1 MTTIRTEDD
10 ELHELSL
17 TAPSGQD
24 YLNDV
29 IGGSLPMS
37 EDDTI
42 DFDMTDEDYEWWKTW
57 AANEQLI
64 NDTIEEKGLTYVI
77 PNFYDEY
84 HDWEDAQREYGKY
97 LGIDLEEF

>member
-42 DFDMTDEDYEWWKTW
+42 DFDMTTEDFLWWKTW

-64 NDTIEEKGLTYVI
+64 NDTIEERGLTYTA
-77 PNFYDEY
+77 PDFYSEY

-97 LGIDLEEF
+97 LDIELEEF